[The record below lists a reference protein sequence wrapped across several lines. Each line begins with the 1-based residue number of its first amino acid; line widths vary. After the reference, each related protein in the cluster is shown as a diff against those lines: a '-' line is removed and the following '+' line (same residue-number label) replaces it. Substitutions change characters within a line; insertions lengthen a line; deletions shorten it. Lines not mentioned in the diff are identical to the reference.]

1 LHSLPATSETGAAW
15 TYQRGLRRDE
25 ASSRGRS
32 RSDSGLR
39 RGGGGTDPDRDRWR
53 WLRGMYCARR
63 LEPRGRGGDAEVTGS
78 QLENYMLSTPL
89 PPGRGRAWSNP
100 ATWSC
105 RCGGCCAPRQRVSTV
120 TKYRPGLEDLYLP
133 SAKRRRA
140 GDQLGPPGVRSPGR
154 SAAWFPSRAWPS
166 TPADV
171 ATWGGDFGSG
181 CTGRSL
187 SPCPAPSSNSARSA
201 ARGRWLPRARGASRG
216 HRSAADAGRPPPPLG
231 PG

>member
-1 LHSLPATSETGAAW
+1 VHSLPATAETGAAW

-25 ASSRGRS
+25 ASSKGRS

-53 WLRGMYCARR
+53 GFVACTARGAWNPAGGAAM
-63 LEPRGRGGDAEVTGS
+63 PRSRVANS
-78 QLENYMLSTPL
+78 RNYMLSTPL

-105 RCGGCCAPRQRVSTV
+105 RCGGCCAPRQRVGTV
-120 TKYRPGLEDLYLP
+120 TEYRPGLEDLCLP
-133 SAKRRRA
+133 AAERRRA
-140 GDQLGPPGVRSPGR
+140 GDQLGPPGVRCPGR

-171 ATWGGDFGSG
+171 ANL
-181 CTGRSL
+181 GRRL
-187 SPCPAPSSNSARSA
+187 RVGLDWAVVVAM
-201 ARGRWLPRARGASRG
+201 PRAILELGSLGRTRPL
-216 HRSAADAGRPPPPLG
+216 AAKGAGR
-231 PG
+231 